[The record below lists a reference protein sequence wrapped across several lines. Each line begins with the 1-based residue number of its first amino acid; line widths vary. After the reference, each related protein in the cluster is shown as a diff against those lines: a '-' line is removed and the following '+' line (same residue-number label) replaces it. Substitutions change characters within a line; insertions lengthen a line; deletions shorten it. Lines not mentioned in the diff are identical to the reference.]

1 MLGTLVPMS
10 VRIACCQIAPD
21 VDSPAA
27 SVALARA
34 SIADAIEEGAD
45 VVMLPELC
53 TSGYVFRSVD
63 EARAAATPADGEVL
77 AGWAE
82 EAARGEALV
91 VGGFCE
97 LASDGRLFNSSA
109 LVGEDGVLAVY
120 RKVHLWDEER
130 LWFTPGEAA
139 APVVSTRHG
148 SIGLAV
154 CYDLEFPELTRGLAL
169 QGAQLIALPTN
180 WPHDDAPPDGR
191 PVLHSL
197 AAMTA
202 YLNKLF
208 VAVCDRCGTER
219 GLEFEG
225 GSLVAGPDGAFRAG
239 PVADRGAQMLV
250 ADCELDR
257 AADKRTS
264 ERNDA
269 FADRRPAHYLQG
281 LVDV

>member
-1 MLGTLVPMS
+1 MP
-10 VRIACCQIAPD
+10 VRIACCQFAPD
-21 VDSPAA
+21 VESPAA
-27 SVALARA
+27 SAALAR
-34 SIADAIEEGAD
+34 SSLADAVAGGAEI
-45 VVMLPELC
+45 VLLPELC

-63 EARAAATPADGEVL
+63 EVRAAATPADGELL

-82 EAARGEALV
+82 EAARGGAVV

-97 LASDGRLFNSSA
+97 LSEDGRVFNSSA
-109 LVGEDGVLAVY
+109 LVDGDGVLAVY
-120 RKVHLWDEER
+120 RKVHLWNEER
-130 LWFTPGEAA
+130 YWFTPGESP

-169 QGAQLIALPTN
+169 HGAQLIALPTN
-180 WPHDDAPPDGR
+180 WPRDHAPPDGR

-202 YLNKLF
+202 YLNKVF
-208 VAVCDRCGTER
+208 VAVCDRSGIER

-225 GSLVAGPDGAFRAG
+225 GSLIAGPDGAFRAG
-239 PVADRGAQMLV
+239 PVADRGASTLY
-250 ADCELDR
+250 ADCELGD

-264 ERNDA
+264 EHNDA
-269 FADRRPAHYLQG
+269 FGDRRPAHYAQALI
-281 LVDV
+281 DV